1 MTACRR
7 NFHIRL
13 ARQSMVDGTIFLED
27 AEFYA
32 ISGMVTLHWYWSG
45 PAGSGEKHAQWRC

>member
-13 ARQSMVDGTIFLED
+13 ARQSMADGTIFLED